1 MVQQVTVI
9 DNEVKDIKTF
19 DAFIIKVG
27 SFIVDGITEF
37 GRMAVFL
44 IQSFMSKPKISTIL
58 EQFNLVGI
66 RSIPICILASI
77 FTGFIATW
85 QVQYLA
91 KDFVGLQYLGMMVLK
106 VVAAELGPTLVGLV
120 LAGRIG
126 AKVAAEV
133 GTMRVT
139 EQLDA
144 LVCLSLNPLKYIIAP
159 RIIAAFLMTPVM
171 FVLGSFAAIL
181 ASQFI
186 ATVAFDLHPGT
197 FYNSMRLMFNI
208 NDIYMGLVKSFVFGG
223 ITGLTGCYYGFF
235 TTGGAAGV
243 GASTRN
249 AVVSASVMI
258 LVSNLL
264 ITKVMM

>member
-1 MVQQVTVI
+1 VDEEIIVGQEI
-9 DNEVKDIKTF
+9 KDIRTF
-19 DAFIIKVG
+19 DAFILSVG
-27 SFIVDGITEF
+27 RFIVDGIAEF
-37 GRMAVFL
+37 GQMMAFL
-44 IQSFMSKPKISTIL
+44 RKSLFAKPKLSSIF
-58 EQFNLVGI
+58 EQFNLIGLQ
-66 RSIPICILASI
+66 SIPICLLASI

-85 QVQYLA
+85 QVKALA
-91 KDFVGLQYLGMMVLK
+91 QDFIGLQYLGMIVLK
-106 VVAAELGPTLVGLV
+106 VVTSELGPTLVGLV

-144 LVCLSLNPLKYIIAP
+144 LVCLSLDPLKYVIAP

-171 FVLGSFAAIL
+171 FVFGSIAAIV
-181 ASQFI
+181 ASQLI
-186 ATVAFDLHPGT
+186 ASAVFDLHPGT

-208 NDIYMGLVKSFVFGG
+208 NDIYMGLVKSFIFGG
-223 ITGLTGCYYGFF
+223 ITGITGCYYGYF

-258 LVSNLL
+258 LVANLL
-264 ITKVMM
+264 VSKVMM

>member
-1 MVQQVTVI
+1 MESTLQVT
-9 DNEVKDIKTF
+9 EKDITNF
-19 DAFIIKVG
+19 DAFAIYIGK
-27 SFIVDGITEF
+27 FIVDGISEF
-37 GRMAVFL
+37 GQMMVFL
-44 IQSFMSKPKISTIL
+44 WTAFLSKPKISSIL
-58 EQFNLVGI
+58 EQMMSIGV
-66 RSIPICILASI
+66 RSIPIVLLASV

-91 KDFVGLQYLGMMVLK
+91 KDMIGLQYLGMMVLK
-106 VVAAELGPTLVGLV
+106 VTLSELGPTLIGLV

-144 LVCLSLNPLKYIIAP
+144 MTCLSLDPMKYIVSP
-159 RIIAAFLMTPVM
+159 RIFAAFIMTPVM
-171 FVLGSFAAIL
+171 FAYGVLAAIFS
-181 ASQFI
+181 AQFI
-186 ATVAFDLHPGT
+186 ATLAFDLHPGT
-197 FYNSMRLMFNI
+197 FYNSMKLMFNM
-208 NDIYMGLVKSFVFGG
+208 NDVYMGLVKSFLFGG
-223 ITGLTGCYYGFF
+223 ITGLTGCFYGFM

-258 LVSNLL
+258 LAANLMVSN
-264 ITKVMM
+264 VMM